1 MEDEMFKTHCAES
14 AESMRREFGGGEAGA
29 CGICDP

>member
-1 MEDEMFKTHCAES
+1 MEDEMFKNHSAGA

-29 CGICDP
+29 YGICDP